1 MDKIY
6 CTYHPTVPAAWHC
19 DACDAHYCAECI
31 VCRDVGGGT
40 GRKGTVLYLCPKCSC
55 PSERLAVQNLVEPFW
70 NRLPRFFAYPLKPAP
85 AAFILPLSLLM
96 ALFSVPGLLS
106 VVIQAALLCVL
117 LKYCFAVLK
126 NTAMGNMAPP
136 GINEGTITGDMGV
149 VAKYWALC
157 FLYVLAGGA
166 CFFLSMGLGRSVA
179 PLAGIVLFSLL
190 LLGLLLALPASIIV
204 LAANGR
210 LLDAVN
216 PSLFLRLAYR
226 IGASYFLMHFFLVIL
241 YAAPG
246 AVEYAV
252 QPYLPELAFAFVVS
266 LAGCYYAVVAHHLMG
281 YVILQH
287 HGDIGYDVTVASGET
302 GLISGHAPVRDAK
315 HGLMSRVNALVRE
328 GRHGEAASL
337 IKEETGGSID
347 DLELAAHY
355 HNLLQVSRSVPEML
369 EHAGRY
375 LALLVRAGKEQA
387 YREVY
392 LQCAAAS
399 PGFALPAP
407 VLFRVAGSLSKNGC
421 AREALTAYS
430 SFIRAFPDDP
440 AAPKAYLAAA
450 AILHEEMSSP
460 ERAAKTL
467 RKLIRSYPGHEMIPY
482 AQDCLDRLE
491 GKG

>member
-1 MDKIY
+1 MDKIF
-6 CTYHPTVPAAWHC
+6 CAYHPAVPASWYC

-31 VCRDVGGGT
+31 ARRDIGT
-40 GRKGTVLYLCPKCSC
+40 GRKGMVLYLCPKCSC
-55 PSERLAVQNLVEPFW
+55 PAERLAVQNLVEPFW

-85 AAFILPLSLLM
+85 AAFILSLSVIM

-106 VVIQAALLCVL
+106 VIIQTALFCVL

-126 NTAMGNMAPP
+126 NTAMGIMTPP

-149 VAKYWALC
+149 VVKYWALC
-157 FLYVLAGGA
+157 SLYVLAGVA
-166 CFFLSMGLGRSVA
+166 CFFLSLALSRAVT

-190 LLGLLLALPASIIV
+190 IFVLLLALPASIIV
-204 LAANGR
+204 LAANRR
-210 LLDAVN
+210 LMDAVN
-216 PSLFLRLAYR
+216 PSIVVRLACR
-226 IGASYFLMHFFLVIL
+226 IGAHYVLMYFFLVIL

-246 AVEYAV
+246 VVDYAI
-252 QPYLPELAFAFVVS
+252 QPHLPGLAFSFVVC

-287 HGDIGYDVTVASGET
+287 HGDIGYDVAVDDEGMA
-302 GLISGHAPVRDAK
+302 LISGRAPARDVK

-328 GRHGEAASL
+328 GRHGEAAAL
-337 IKEETGGSID
+337 IEEETGGDID
-347 DLELAAHY
+347 DLELAERY
-355 HNLLQVSRSVPEML
+355 HNLLRVSRSVPRML
-369 EHAGRY
+369 EHAARY
-375 LALLVRAGKEQA
+375 LRLLVRAGKEGA

-392 LQCAAAS
+392 LQCAAAD
-399 PGFALPAP
+399 PGFVLPAP
-407 VLFRVAGSLSKNGC
+407 VLFRVAGSLSKNGR
-421 AREALTAYS
+421 AREALEAYS
-430 SFIRAFPDDP
+430 SFIRAFPEDP

-450 AILHEEMSSP
+450 AVLHEEMSSP

-491 GKG
+491 GKS